1 MPTKIYFSQP
11 ETETVF
17 VLVEMKIKMRNR
29 DRCHGLSYSSPVKE
43 SARKTDAM
51 IKNNSMNEQI
61 KEISLEQQEN
71 RNQKANVCVIG

>member
-17 VLVEMKIKMRNR
+17 VLVEMKIKTRNR